1 MDADRHTSANMML
14 EQLNELSSPNNHNSR
29 MTPNTQT
36 TQDTSNSLLFGS
48 KVNKSNRQP
57 LIGGNNNNNSNLQI
71 SQHNN
76 RRNPLVQSTKNS
88 RQSQNSTNHFK
99 GGQATAL
106 RHRRGS
112 SDQ

>member
-14 EQLNELSSPNNHNSR
+14 EQLNELSSPTYHNSR

-57 LIGGNNNNNSNLQI
+57 LIGGNNNNSNLQI
-71 SQHNN
+71 SQQHSN

-99 GGQATAL
+99 GQATTL
-106 RHRRGS
+106 KQRRGS
-112 SDQ
+112 QDQ

>member
-48 KVNKSNRQP
+48 KINKSNRQP
-57 LIGGNNNNNSNLQI
+57 LIGGNNNNGNLQI
-71 SQHNN
+71 SQQHSN

-99 GGQATAL
+99 GQATTL
-106 RHRRGS
+106 KQRRGS
-112 SDQ
+112 QDQ

>member
-57 LIGGNNNNNSNLQI
+57 LIGGNNNNSNLQI